1 LAALREE
8 NEMKIL
14 VIWKALVSR
23 AHHRKI
29 NVLTEFKNVEIILI
43 VPTRWDKTV
52 LEKEFSSKYK
62 IIPVRVMLSGYNHL
76 HWYPGLEELVKQVQ
90 PDIFH
95 IEEEHYSLVT
105 FQAIRLAKKYNIK
118 CLFVSWQNIY
128 KKYPFPFSWIEG
140 YNLENADYAIA
151 GSKEVRKVLVRKGFN
166 DERISEIP
174 LGVDTMMFH
183 KMESTELSSKL
194 RLEAFT
200 IGYLGRFIVE
210 KGVIDLLKAVSRI
223 KDKFNLLLIGDGE
236 LRNTITIEGRRLGI
250 SDNVRVVDL
259 IPSSQVPNYLNSMDC
274 LVLPSRT
281 TRKWKEQFGRVL
293 TEAMSCEVPVIGSD
307 SGEIPNVIDR
317 CGLIFKEGDIDDLS
331 SKIKLL
337 INDTDLRV
345 DLAKKGRQ
353 RVLDNFT
360 QEKVAKETYKIYQKM
375 MC

>member
-1 LAALREE
+1 
-8 NEMKIL
+8 MKVL
-14 VIWKALVSR
+14 VIWKTLVSK

-29 NVLTEFKNVEIILI
+29 KVLAGIKDVEITLI
-43 VPTRWDKTV
+43 VPTKWDKV
-52 LEKEFSSKYK
+52 ILEMEYCSGYK

-194 RLEAFT
+194 CLEAFT
-200 IGYLGRFIVE
+200 IGYLGRFVVE

-250 SDNVRVVDL
+250 SDNIRVVDS
-259 IPSSQVPNYLNSMDC
+259 IPSLQVPNYLNCMDC

-293 TEAMSCEVPVIGSD
+293 TESMSCEVPVIGSD
-307 SGEIPNVIDR
+307 SGEIPNVLGD
-317 CGLIFKEGDIDDLS
+317 CGLIFKEGSVEGLS
-331 SKIKLL
+331 SKIMLL
-337 INDTDLRV
+337 INDINLRME
-345 DLAKKGRQ
+345 LAKKGRQ

-360 QEKVAKETYKIYQKM
+360 QEIVARETYKVYQKM
-375 MC
+375 IC